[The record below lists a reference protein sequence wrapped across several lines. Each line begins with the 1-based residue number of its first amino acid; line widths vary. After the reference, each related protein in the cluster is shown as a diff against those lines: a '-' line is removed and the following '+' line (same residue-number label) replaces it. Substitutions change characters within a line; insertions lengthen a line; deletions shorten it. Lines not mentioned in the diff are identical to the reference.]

1 MARKPAGVVNFTTGP
16 VSSVRSS
23 IRRCWPLAAF
33 ATCVAWTGAS
43 AQVAPAAPRKVL
55 RYSMEV
61 AETGFDP
68 AQVPDAY
75 SREIIDNIIEPP
87 LRYDLLARPARL
99 RVATA
104 AALPEMSAD
113 FRELTLKIRP
123 GIFFADDPAFHGR
136 ARELTAL
143 DYAYTLKRHF
153 DPRLHSIAYADLR
166 GDDILGLQALRER
179 AQNRDMPFDYDAPVE
194 GLRMVDRYTLRIR
207 FGHPSPRFALKLAE
221 SVYAGA
227 IAREVAEMY
236 GDAIMEHPVG
246 TGAYRLVQWRRSSF
260 IALERNPRFRDE
272 FYDEQPASD
281 DPDAQAVATKLH
293 GRREPM
299 IDRVEVSI
307 IEEPQP
313 SWLAYVGGAF
323 DMTLVP
329 YEFAATAAP
338 GGTLAPNL
346 ARRGMQLHLVA
357 QPDVRYTYFN
367 MDDPVVGGY
376 SPERVALRR
385 AISLGYD
392 SAEEIRLLRKP
403 LAIPAQGLVAPLVAG
418 YDPAYRSS
426 MNAYDPVRARALLD
440 LYGYVDV
447 DGDGYRER
455 PNGGALV
462 LHMATQPDTS
472 ARQLNE
478 LWQKK
483 MDAIGIRIVFERRQW
498 PEQMKQ
504 ARAGRL
510 QMWTLGASSDEPD
523 PQDLLALA
531 YGPSK
536 GEGNWSRFD
545 LPEYNVA
552 FRRIHELPDGLERSA
567 AIAQAQKLLLAYMP
581 IKTHLH
587 RVRLVLSQPWLE
599 GYPANPFV
607 NGYWRFLDIDA
618 VRRPATQ

>member
-1 MARKPAGVVNFTTGP
+1 VP
-16 VSSVRSS
+16 SS
-23 IRRCWPLAAF
+23 IRRCRQLAAL
-33 ATCVAWTGAS
+33 AALAACMAAACAL
-43 AQVAPAAPRKVL
+43 AQSTAPQKVL

-68 AQVPDAY
+68 AQTSDAY

-123 GIFFADDPAFHGR
+123 GIFFADDPAFKGR
-136 ARELTAL
+136 ARELTAG
-143 DYAYTLKRHF
+143 DYAYALRRHF
-153 DPRLHSIAYADLR
+153 DPRLRSVAYADLR

-179 AQNRDMPFDYDAPVE
+179 AQSRDAAFDYDEPVE
-194 GLRMVDRYTLRIR
+194 GLQVVDRYTLSIR
-207 FGHPSPRFALKLAE
+207 FGHPSPRFPLKLAE
-221 SVYAGA
+221 SIYAGA

-246 TGAYRLVQWRRSSF
+246 TGPYRLVQWRRSSF

-272 FYDEQPASD
+272 FYDEQPAAG
-281 DPDAQAVATKLH
+281 DADGQAVAARLH

-323 DMTLVP
+323 DFTLVP
-329 YEFAATAAP
+329 YEFAPDAAP
-338 GGTLAPNL
+338 GGRLAPNL
-346 ARRGMQLHLVA
+346 ARRGMRLHLVA
-357 QPDVRYTYFN
+357 QPDVLYTYFN
-367 MDDPVVGGY
+367 MEDPVVGGY
-376 SPERVALRR
+376 TPERVALRR

-392 SAEEIRLLRKP
+392 NAEEIRLLRKP

-418 YDPAYRSS
+418 YDPARRSN
-426 MNAYDPVRARALLD
+426 MNDYDPLRARALLD
-440 LYGYVDV
+440 LFGYVDV

-455 PNGGALV
+455 PNGAPLV
-462 LHMATQPDTS
+462 LHMATQPDTM

-483 MDAIGIRIVFERRQW
+483 MAAIGIRVVFERRPW

-504 ARAGRL
+504 ARAGKL
-510 QMWTLGASSDEPD
+510 QMWTVGGSSDEPD
-523 PQDLLALA
+523 PEDLLALG

-545 LPEYNVA
+545 LPEYNAA
-552 FRRIHELPDGLERSA
+552 FRRIQQLPDGPERRA
-567 AIAQAQKLLLAYMP
+567 AIEEAQKLLLAWMP
-581 IKTHLH
+581 LKTHLH
-587 RVRLVLSQPWLE
+587 RVRLVLTQPWLE

-607 NGYWRFLDIDA
+607 NGYWRFLDIDTG
-618 VRRPATQ
+618 RRPATQ

>member
-1 MARKPAGVVNFTTGP
+1 MAAA
-16 VSSVRSS
+16 S
-23 IRRCWPLAAF
+23 AF
-33 ATCVAWTGAS
+33 AQAPVA
-43 AQVAPAAPRKVL
+43 QKVL
-55 RYSMEV
+55 RYSLEV

-68 AQVPDAY
+68 AQTSDAY

-87 LRYDLLARPARL
+87 LRYDLLARPAKLRL
-99 RVATA
+99 ATA
-104 AALPEMSAD
+104 AALPEMSPD
-113 FRELTLKIRP
+113 SRELTLKIRP

-136 ARELTAL
+136 ARELTAG
-143 DYAYTLKRHF
+143 DYAYSLKRHF
-153 DPRLHSIAYADLR
+153 DPRLHSVAYPDLLN
-166 GDDILGLQALRER
+166 DDILGLQALRER
-179 AQNRDMPFDYDAPVE
+179 AQSRDMPFDYDAPVE
-194 GLRMVDRYTLRIR
+194 GLRVVDRYTLRIR
-207 FGHPSPRFALKLAE
+207 FGHPSPRFPLKLAE
-221 SVYAGA
+221 SIYAGA
-227 IAREVAEMY
+227 IAREVAEAY

-246 TGAYRLVQWRRSSF
+246 TGPYRLVQWRRSSF

-272 FYDEQPASD
+272 FYDEQPAAGD
-281 DPDAQAVATKLH
+281 ADAQAVAARLH

-323 DMTLVP
+323 DFTRVP
-329 YEFAATAAP
+329 YEFAPDAAP
-338 GGTLAPNL
+338 GGRLAPNL
-346 ARRGMQLHLVA
+346 ARRGMRLHLVS
-357 QPDVRYTYFN
+357 QPDVIYTYFN

-376 SPERVALRR
+376 TPERVALRR
-385 AISLGYD
+385 AIALGYD
-392 SAEEIRLLRKP
+392 NAEEIRLLRKP

-418 YDPAYRSS
+418 YDPAYRSN
-426 MNAYDPVRARALLD
+426 MNDYDPLRARALLD

-472 ARQLNE
+472 SRQLNE

-483 MDAIGIRIVFERRQW
+483 MEAIGIRVVFERRPW

-504 ARAGRL
+504 ARAGKL
-510 QMWTLGASSDEPD
+510 QMWTVGGSSDEPD
-523 PQDLLALA
+523 PEDLLALA

-545 LPEYNVA
+545 LPEYNA
-552 FRRIHELPDGLERSA
+552 DFRRIQELPDGPERTA
-567 AIAQAQKLLLAYMP
+567 TIAQAQKLLLAYMP
-581 IKTHLH
+581 MKTHLH
-587 RVRLVLSQPWLE
+587 RVRLVLTQPWLE

-607 NGYWRFLDIDA
+607 SGYWRFLDIDA
-618 VRRPATQ
+618 GRRPAMQ

>member
-1 MARKPAGVVNFTTGP
+1 M
-16 VSSVRSS
+16 RSS
-23 IRRCWPLAAF
+23 FRRCWPLVVLAA
-33 ATCVAWTGAS
+33 CVAAAPVR
-43 AQVAPAAPRKVL
+43 AQVASTPPQKVL

-87 LRYDLLARPARL
+87 LRYDLLARPAKLRL
-99 RVATA
+99 ATA

-153 DPRLHSIAYADLR
+153 DPRLHSVAYADLR
-166 GDDILGLQALRER
+166 DDDILGLQALRER
-179 AQNRDMPFDYDAPVE
+179 AAGRDTPFDYDAPVE
-194 GLRMVDRYTLRIR
+194 GLRVVDRYTLRIR
-207 FGHPSPRFALKLAE
+207 FGHPSPRFPLKLAE

-236 GDAIMEHPVG
+236 GDSIMEHPVG
-246 TGAYRLVQWRRSSF
+246 TGPYRLAEWRRSSF

-272 FYDEQPASD
+272 FYDEQPAAD
-281 DPDAQAVATKLH
+281 DAEGQALAARLH

-299 IDRVEVSI
+299 IARVEVSI

-313 SWLAYVGGAF
+313 SWLAYLGGAF
-323 DMTLVP
+323 DLTLVP

-338 GGTLAPNL
+338 GGRLAPNL
-346 ARRGMQLHLVA
+346 ARRGMQLHLVP
-357 QPDVRYTYFN
+357 QPDVLYTYFN
-367 MDDPVVGGY
+367 MEDPVVGGY
-376 SPERVALRR
+376 TPERVALRR

-392 SAEEIRLLRKP
+392 NAEEIRLLRKP

-418 YDPAYRSS
+418 YDPAWRSS
-426 MNAYDPVRARALLD
+426 MNDYDPVRARALLD
-440 LYGYVDV
+440 LYGYVDI
-447 DGDGYRER
+447 DGDGYRET
-455 PNGGALV
+455 PGGGALV
-462 LHMATQPDTS
+462 LHMATQPDTA

-478 LWQKK
+478 LWRKK
-483 MDAIGIRIVFERRQW
+483 MAAIGIRIVFERRQW

-504 ARAGRL
+504 SRAGRL
-510 QMWTLGASSDEPD
+510 QMWTLGASSDAPD
-523 PQDLLALA
+523 PEDLLALA
-531 YGPSK
+531 YGPGK

-545 LPEYNVA
+545 LPEYNAA
-552 FRRIHELPDGLERSA
+552 FRKIHELPDGPERAA
-567 AIAQAQKLLLAYMP
+567 AILQAQKLLLAWMP
-581 IKTHLH
+581 MKTHLH

-607 NGYWRFLDIDA
+607 SGWWRFLDIDPA
-618 VRRPATQ
+618 RRVATP

>member
-1 MARKPAGVVNFTTGP
+1 MPP
-16 VSSVRSS
+16 VRSS
-23 IRRCWPLAAF
+23 IRRCRLGARAACIVAVAALATLDA
-33 ATCVAWTGAS
+33 VA
-43 AQVAPAAPRKVL
+43 QLPAAAPQKVL
-55 RYSMEV
+55 RYAMEV

-87 LRYDLLARPARL
+87 LRYDLLARPLKL

-136 ARELTAL
+136 ARELTAA
-143 DYAYTLKRHF
+143 DYAYTLRRHF
-153 DPRLHSIAYADLR
+153 DPRLHSVAYADLL

-179 AQNRDMPFDYDAPVE
+179 AESHDTPFDYDTPVE
-194 GLRMVDRYTLRIR
+194 GLRVIDRYTLRIR
-207 FGHPSPRFALKLAE
+207 FGHPSPRFPLKLAE

-246 TGAYRLVQWRRSSF
+246 TGPYRLVQWRRSSF

-272 FYDEQPASD
+272 FYDEQPADSD
-281 DPDAQAVATKLH
+281 ADGQATAALLH

-299 IDRVEVSI
+299 VDRVEVSI
-307 IEEPQP
+307 IEAPQP
-313 SWLAYVGGAF
+313 SWLAYLGGAF
-323 DMTLVP
+323 DMTRVP
-329 YEFAATAAP
+329 YEFAAGAAP
-338 GGTLAPNL
+338 GDRLAANL
-346 ARRGMQLHLVA
+346 ARRGMRLHRVA
-357 QPDVRYTYFN
+357 QPDVLYTYFN

-376 SPERVALRR
+376 TPERVALRR
-385 AISLGYD
+385 AIALGYD
-392 SAEEIRLLRKP
+392 NAEEIRLLRRP

-418 YDPAYRSS
+418 YDPAYRSG
-426 MNAYDPVRARALLD
+426 MGDYDPVRARALLD

-447 DGDGYRER
+447 NGDGYRER

-462 LHMATQPDTS
+462 LHMATQPDTT

-483 MDAIGIRIVFERRQW
+483 MDAIGIRIVFDLRQW

-523 PQDLLALA
+523 PEDLLGLA

-545 LPEYNVA
+545 LPEYNAA
-552 FRRIHELPDGLERSA
+552 FRRIHELPDGPERTS
-567 AIAQAQKLLLAYMP
+567 AIAGAQKLLLAYMP
-581 IKTHLH
+581 MKTHIH
-587 RVRLVLSQPWLE
+587 RVRLVLTQPWLE

-607 NGYWRFLDIDA
+607 SGYWRFLDIDA
-618 VRRPATQ
+618 ARRPATQ

>member
-1 MARKPAGVVNFTTGP
+1 
-16 VSSVRSS
+16 VRSS
-23 IRRCWPLAAF
+23 IRRCWPLAAL
-33 ATCVAWTGAS
+33 AGCAVAAS
-43 AQVAPAAPRKVL
+43 ALAQTLPAAPQKVL
-55 RYSMEV
+55 RYAMEV

-75 SREIIDNIIEPP
+75 SREIIDNIFEPP
-87 LRYDLLARPARL
+87 LRYDLLARPLKL

-123 GIFFADDPAFHGR
+123 GIFFADDPAFKGR
-136 ARELTAL
+136 ARELTAA

-153 DPRLHSIAYADLR
+153 DPALHSVAYADLL
-166 GDDILGLQALRER
+166 GDDIVGLQPLRER
-179 AQNRDMPFDYDAPVE
+179 ALARGAVFDYDAPVE
-194 GLRMVDRYTLRIR
+194 GLRVVDRYTLRIR
-207 FGHPSPRFALKLAE
+207 FGHPSPRFPLKLAE
-221 SVYAGA
+221 SLYTGA

-246 TGAYRLVQWRRSSF
+246 TGPYRLAQWRRSSF

-272 FYDEQPASD
+272 FYDEQPAAD
-281 DPDAQAVATKLH
+281 DAEGQAVAMRLH

-323 DMTLVP
+323 DLTRVP

-338 GGTLAPNL
+338 DGKLAPNL
-346 ARRGMQLHLVA
+346 ARRGMRLHQVV
-357 QPDVRYTYFN
+357 QPDVLYTYFN

-376 SPERVALRR
+376 APERVALRR
-385 AISLGYD
+385 AIALGYD
-392 SAEEIRLLRKP
+392 NAEEIRLLRKP

-418 YDPAYRSS
+418 YDPAWRSG
-426 MNAYDPVRARALLD
+426 MNDYDPVRARALLD
-440 LYGYVDV
+440 LYGYIDV
-447 DGDGYRER
+447 NGDGYRER
-455 PNGGALV
+455 PGGGALV
-462 LHMATQPDTS
+462 LHMATQPDTN
-472 ARQLNE
+472 ARQLNQ

-483 MDAIGIRIVFERRQW
+483 MQAIGIRIVFDRRQW

-504 ARAGRL
+504 ARAGKL
-510 QMWTLGASSDEPD
+510 QMWTVGASSDEPD
-523 PQDLLALA
+523 PEDLLAAA
-531 YGPSK
+531 YGPAK

-545 LPEYNVA
+545 LPEYNVD
-552 FRRIHELPDGLERSA
+552 FRRIRELPDGPDRSA
-567 AIAQAQKLLLAYMP
+567 AIANAQKLLLAWMP
-581 IKTHLH
+581 MKTHLH
-587 RVRLVLSQPWLE
+587 RVRLVLTQPWLE

-607 NGYWRFLDIDA
+607 SGWWRFLDIDA
-618 VRRPATQ
+618 SRRPAMP

>member
-1 MARKPAGVVNFTTGP
+1 MPFA
-16 VSSVRSS
+16 RSS
-23 IRRCWPLAAF
+23 IRRCSPWRARRACIGAMAVLA
-33 ATCVAWTGAS
+33 TGGVL
-43 AQVAPAAPRKVL
+43 AQIPAVAPWKVL
-55 RYSMEV
+55 RYSMEK

-87 LRYDLLARPARL
+87 LRYDLLARPLKLRL
-99 RVATA
+99 ATA
-104 AALPEMSAD
+104 QSLPEMAAD

-136 ARELTAL
+136 ARELTAA
-143 DYAYTLKRHF
+143 DYAYSLRRHF
-153 DPRLHSIAYADLR
+153 DPRLHSVAYADLL

-179 AQNRDMPFDYDAPVE
+179 AQNRAMPFDYDSPVE
-194 GLRMVDRYTLRIR
+194 GLRVVDRYTLRIR
-207 FGHPSPRFALKLAE
+207 FGHPSPRFPLKLAE
-221 SVYAGA
+221 SIYAGA

-246 TGAYRLVQWRRSSF
+246 TGPYRLVQWRRASF

-272 FYDEQPASD
+272 FYDEQPAAD
-281 DPDAQAVATKLH
+281 DIEGRATAQRLH

-329 YEFAATAAP
+329 YEFAVVAAP
-338 GGTLAPNL
+338 GGHLAANL
-346 ARRGMQLHLVA
+346 ARRGMHLHLVS
-357 QPDVRYTYFN
+357 QPDVLYTYFN

-376 SPERVALRR
+376 TPERVALRR
-385 AISLGYD
+385 AIALGYD
-392 SAEEIRLLRKP
+392 NAEEIRLLRKP
-403 LAIPAQGLVAPLVAG
+403 LAIPAQGFVAPLVSG
-418 YDPAYRSS
+418 YDPAYRSN
-426 MNAYDPVRARALLD
+426 MNDYDPVRARALLD
-440 LYGYVDV
+440 MYGYVDV
-447 DGDGYRER
+447 NGDGYRER

-462 LHMATQPDTS
+462 LHMATQPDTT

-483 MDAIGIRIVFERRQW
+483 MDAIGIRIVFERKQW

-504 ARAGRL
+504 SRAGKL

-523 PQDLLALA
+523 PEDLLALG

-545 LPEYNVA
+545 LPDFNA
-552 FRRIHELPDGLERSA
+552 DFRRIHELPDGAERA
-567 AIAQAQKLLLAYMP
+567 MAVAQAQKLLLAYMP
-581 IKTHLH
+581 MKTHVH
-587 RVRLVLSQPWLE
+587 RVRLVLAQPWLE

-618 VRRPATQ
+618 ARRPSKQ

>member
-1 MARKPAGVVNFTTGP
+1 M
-16 VSSVRSS
+16 RSS
-23 IRRCWPLAAF
+23 IRRCWPLVAF
-33 ATCVAWTGAS
+33 AACVAAPLAR
-43 AQVAPAAPRKVL
+43 AQETPGPPQKVL

-99 RVATA
+99 RAATA

-136 ARELTAL
+136 ARELTAE
-143 DYAYTLKRHF
+143 DYAYTLRRHF
-153 DPRLHSIAYADLR
+153 DPRLHSVAYADLR
-166 GDDILGLQALRER
+166 DDDILGLQALRDR
-179 AQNRDMPFDYDAPVE
+179 AASRDAPFDYDAPVE
-194 GLRMVDRYTLRIR
+194 GLRVVDRYTLRIR
-207 FGHPSPRFALKLAE
+207 FGHPSPRFPLRLAE

-236 GDAIMEHPVG
+236 GDAISEHPVG
-246 TGAYRLVQWRRSSF
+246 TGPYRLAQWRRSSF

-272 FYDEQPASD
+272 FYDEQPAAD
-281 DPDAQAVATKLH
+281 DAEGQALAARLH

-313 SWLAYVGGAF
+313 SWLAYLGGAF
-323 DMTLVP
+323 DLTLVP

-338 GGTLAPNL
+338 GGRLAPNL
-346 ARRGMQLHLVA
+346 ARRGMQLHLVP
-357 QPDVRYTYFN
+357 QPDVIYTYFN
-367 MDDPVVGGY
+367 MEDPMVGGY
-376 SPERVALRR
+376 TPERVALRR

-392 SAEEIRLLRKP
+392 NAEEIRLLRKP

-418 YDPAYRSS
+418 YDPAWRSS
-426 MNAYDPVRARALLD
+426 MNDYDPVRARALLD
-440 LYGYVDV
+440 LYGYVDI
-447 DGDGYRER
+447 DGDGYRET
-455 PNGGALV
+455 PGGAALV
-462 LHMATQPDTS
+462 LHMATQPDTA

-478 LWQKK
+478 LWRKK
-483 MDAIGIRIVFERRQW
+483 MAAIGLRIVFERRQW

-504 ARAGRL
+504 SRAGRL
-510 QMWTLGASSDEPD
+510 QMWTLGASSDAPD
-523 PQDLLALA
+523 PEDLLALA

-545 LPEYNVA
+545 LPEYNAA
-552 FRRIHELPDGLERSA
+552 FRQIHELPDGPGRAA
-567 AIAQAQKLLLAYMP
+567 AILQAQKLLLAWMP
-581 IKTHLH
+581 MKTHLH
-587 RVRLVLSQPWLE
+587 RVRLMLSQPWLE
-599 GYPANPFV
+599 GWPANPFV
-607 NGYWRFLDIDA
+607 SGWWRFLDIDGT
-618 VRRPATQ
+618 RRPAAR

>member
-1 MARKPAGVVNFTTGP
+1 M
-16 VSSVRSS
+16 SSVRSS

-33 ATCVAWTGAS
+33 AAGLA
-43 AQVAPAAPRKVL
+43 AAPGAAQTLAGAPQKVL
-55 RYSMEV
+55 RYAMEV

-87 LRYDLLARPARL
+87 LRYDLLARPLRL

-123 GIFFADDPAFHGR
+123 GIFFADDPAFQGR
-136 ARELTAL
+136 ARELTAG
-143 DYAYTLKRHF
+143 DYAYALKRHF
-153 DPRLHSIAYADLR
+153 DPRLHSVAYADLL

-179 AQNRDMPFDYDAPVE
+179 AQNRGQPFDYDAPVE
-194 GLRMVDRYTLRIR
+194 GLRVIDRYTLRIR
-207 FGHPSPRFALKLAE
+207 FGHPSPRFPLKLAE
-221 SVYAGA
+221 TIYAGA
-227 IAREVAEMY
+227 IAREVADLY

-246 TGAYRLVQWRRSSF
+246 TGPYRLVQWRRSSF

-272 FYDEQPASD
+272 FYDERPAGD
-281 DPDAQAVATKLH
+281 DADAQATATLLH

-313 SWLAYVGGAF
+313 SWLAFVGGAF

-338 GGTLAPNL
+338 GGRLAANL
-346 ARRGMQLHLVA
+346 ARRGMQLHRVS
-357 QPDVRYTYFN
+357 QPDVLYTYFN

-376 SPERVALRR
+376 APERVALRR
-385 AISLGYD
+385 AIALGYD
-392 SAEEIRLLRKP
+392 NAEEIRLLRKP

-426 MNAYDPVRARALLD
+426 MNDYDPVRARALLD
-440 LYGYVDV
+440 LYGYVDAN
-447 DGDGYRER
+447 GDGYRER

-472 ARQLNE
+472 TRQLNE

-504 ARAGRL
+504 SRAGKL

-523 PQDLLALA
+523 PEDLLALA

-545 LPEYNVA
+545 LPEYNVD
-552 FRRIHELPDGLERSA
+552 FRRIHELPDGPERSA
-567 AIAQAQKLLLAYMP
+567 AIARAQKLLLAYMP
-581 IKTHLH
+581 MKTHLH
-587 RVRLVLSQPWLE
+587 RVRLVLSQPWLQ

-607 NGYWRFLDIDA
+607 SGYWRFLDIDA
-618 VRRPATQ
+618 ARRPATP

>member
-1 MARKPAGVVNFTTGP
+1 MAAA
-16 VSSVRSS
+16 
-23 IRRCWPLAAF
+23 CAF
-33 ATCVAWTGAS
+33 A
-43 AQVAPAAPRKVL
+43 QAPASLKVL

-68 AQVPDAY
+68 AQTSDAY

-87 LRYDLLARPARL
+87 LRYDLLARPAKL

-123 GIFFADDPAFHGR
+123 GIFFADDPAFHGH
-136 ARELTAL
+136 ARELTAG
-143 DYAYTLKRHF
+143 DYAYTLRRHF
-153 DPRLHSIAYADLR
+153 DPRLHSTAYADLLA
-166 GDDILGLQALRER
+166 DDILGLQALRER
-179 AQNRDMPFDYDAPVE
+179 AQARDAAFDYDAPVE
-194 GLRMVDRYTLRIR
+194 GLQVVDRYTLRIR
-207 FGHPSPRFALKLAE
+207 FGHPSPRFPLKLAE
-221 SVYAGA
+221 SIYAGA
-227 IAREVAEMY
+227 IAREVAETY

-246 TGAYRLVQWRRSSF
+246 TGPYRLVQWRRSSF
-260 IALERNPRFRDE
+260 IALERNPRFRAE
-272 FYDEQPASD
+272 FYDEQPAAD
-281 DPDAQAVATKLH
+281 DADGQAVAARLH

-323 DMTLVP
+323 DFTLVP
-329 YEFAATAAP
+329 YEFAPDAAP
-338 GGTLAPNL
+338 GGRLAPNL
-346 ARRGMQLHLVA
+346 AKRGMRLHLVA
-357 QPDVRYTYFN
+357 QPDVLYTYFN

-376 SPERVALRR
+376 TPERVALRR

-392 SAEEIRLLRKP
+392 NAEEIRLLRKP

-418 YDPAYRSS
+418 YDPARRSN
-426 MNAYDPVRARALLD
+426 MNDYDPLRARALLD

-447 DGDGYRER
+447 NGDGYRER

-462 LHMATQPDTS
+462 LHMATQPDTM

-483 MDAIGIRIVFERRQW
+483 MQAIGIRVVFERRPW

-504 ARAGRL
+504 ARAGKL
-510 QMWTLGASSDEPD
+510 QMWTVGGSSDEPD
-523 PQDLLALA
+523 PEDLLALG

-545 LPEYNVA
+545 LPEYNAA
-552 FRRIHELPDGLERSA
+552 FRRIQQLPDGPERRA
-567 AIAQAQKLLLAYMP
+567 AIDEAQKLLLAWMP
-581 IKTHLH
+581 LKTHLH
-587 RVRLVLSQPWLE
+587 RVRLVLTQPWLE

-607 NGYWRFLDIDA
+607 NGYWRFLDIDTA
-618 VRRPATQ
+618 RRPAP

>member
-1 MARKPAGVVNFTTGP
+1 MPFARSP
-16 VSSVRSS
+16 
-23 IRRCWPLAAF
+23 IRRCRPGGARLACIGALATMGAF
-33 ATCVAWTGAS
+33 AQIPA
-43 AQVAPAAPRKVL
+43 VAPQKVL

-75 SREIIDNIIEPP
+75 SREIIDNVIEPP
-87 LRYDLLARPARL
+87 LRYDLLARPLKL

-104 AALPEMSAD
+104 QALPEMSAD

-123 GIFFADDPAFHGR
+123 GIFFADDPAFRGR
-136 ARELTAL
+136 ARELTAA
-143 DYAYTLKRHF
+143 DYAYSLRRHF
-153 DPRLHSIAYADLR
+153 DPHLHSVAYADLL

-179 AQNRDMPFDYDAPVE
+179 AESRDMPFDYDSPVE
-194 GLRMVDRYTLRIR
+194 GLRVIDRYTLRIR
-207 FGHPSPRFALKLAE
+207 FGHPSPRFPLKLAE

-246 TGAYRLVQWRRSSF
+246 TGPYRLVQWRRSSF

-272 FYDEQPASD
+272 FYDEQPAAD
-281 DPDAQAVATKLH
+281 DADGQATALRLH

-323 DMTLVP
+323 DMTMVP
-329 YEFAATAAP
+329 YEFAAVAAP
-338 GGTLAPNL
+338 GGRLAANL
-346 ARRGMQLHLVA
+346 ARRGMRLHLVP
-357 QPDVRYTYFN
+357 QPDVLYTYFN

-376 SPERVALRR
+376 APERVALRR
-385 AISLGYD
+385 AIALGYD
-392 SAEEIRLLRKP
+392 NAEEIRLLRKP

-426 MNAYDPVRARALLD
+426 MGDYDPVRARALLD

-447 DGDGYRER
+447 NGDGYRER
-455 PNGGALV
+455 PDGGALV
-462 LHMATQPDTS
+462 LHMATQPDTT

-483 MDAIGIRIVFERRQW
+483 MDAIGIRIVFDRRQW
-498 PEQMKQ
+498 PEQMKRS
-504 ARAGRL
+504 RAGKL

-523 PQDLLALA
+523 PEDLLALA

-545 LPEYNVA
+545 LPDYNA
-552 FRRIHELPDGLERSA
+552 DFRRIHELPDGPERAS

-581 IKTHLH
+581 MKTHIH
-587 RVRLVLSQPWLE
+587 RVRLVLTQPWLE

-607 NGYWRFLDIDA
+607 SGYWRFLDIDA
-618 VRRPATQ
+618 ARRPATP

>member
-1 MARKPAGVVNFTTGP
+1 VT
-16 VSSVRSS
+16 SVRSS
-23 IRRCWPLAAF
+23 IRRCWPLAAL
-33 ATCVAWTGAS
+33 AGCAVAAS
-43 AQVAPAAPRKVL
+43 ALAQTLPAAPQKVL
-55 RYSMEV
+55 RYAMEV

-75 SREIIDNIIEPP
+75 SREIIDNIFEPP
-87 LRYDLLARPARL
+87 LRYDLLARPLKL

-123 GIFFADDPAFHGR
+123 GIFFADDPAFKGR
-136 ARELTAL
+136 ARELTAA

-153 DPRLHSIAYADLR
+153 DPALHSVAYADLL
-166 GDDILGLQALRER
+166 GDDIVGLQSLRER
-179 AQNRDMPFDYDAPVE
+179 ALARGATFDYDAPVD
-194 GLRMVDRYTLRIR
+194 GLRVVDRYTLRIR
-207 FGHPSPRFALKLAE
+207 FGHPSPRFPLKLAE
-221 SVYAGA
+221 SLYTGA

-246 TGAYRLVQWRRSSF
+246 TGPYRLAQWRRSSF

-272 FYDEQPASD
+272 FYDEQPAAD
-281 DPDAQAVATKLH
+281 DAEGQAVAMRLH

-299 IDRVEVSI
+299 VDRVEVSI

-323 DMTLVP
+323 DLTRVP

-338 GGTLAPNL
+338 DGKLAPNL
-346 ARRGMQLHLVA
+346 ARRGMQLHQVV
-357 QPDVRYTYFN
+357 QPDVLYTYFN

-376 SPERVALRR
+376 APERVALRR
-385 AISLGYD
+385 AIALGYD
-392 SAEEIRLLRKP
+392 NAEEIRLLRKP

-418 YDPAYRSS
+418 YDPAWRSG
-426 MNAYDPVRARALLD
+426 MNDYDPVRARALLD
-440 LYGYVDV
+440 LYGYNDV
-447 DGDGYRER
+447 NGDGYRER
-455 PNGGALV
+455 PGGGALV
-462 LHMATQPDTS
+462 LHMATQPDTN
-472 ARQLNE
+472 ARQLNQ

-483 MDAIGIRIVFERRQW
+483 MQAIGIRIVFDRRQW

-504 ARAGRL
+504 ARAGKL
-510 QMWTLGASSDEPD
+510 QMWTVGASSDEPD
-523 PQDLLALA
+523 PEDLLAAA
-531 YGPSK
+531 YGPAK

-545 LPEYNVA
+545 LPEYNA
-552 FRRIHELPDGLERSA
+552 DFRRIKQLPDGPDRSA
-567 AIAQAQKLLLAYMP
+567 AIANAQKLLLAWMP

-587 RVRLVLSQPWLE
+587 RVRLVLTQPWLE

-607 NGYWRFLDIDA
+607 SGWWRFLDIDA
-618 VRRPATQ
+618 SRRPATP

>member
-1 MARKPAGVVNFTTGP
+1 VP
-16 VSSVRSS
+16 SS
-23 IRRCWPLAAF
+23 IRRCRQLAAL
-33 ATCVAWTGAS
+33 AALAACMAAACAL
-43 AQVAPAAPRKVL
+43 AQSTAPQKVL

-68 AQVPDAY
+68 AQTSDAY

-136 ARELTAL
+136 ARELTAE

-153 DPRLHSIAYADLR
+153 DPRLHSTAYAGLLA
-166 GDDILGLQALRER
+166 DDILGLQALRER
-179 AQNRDMPFDYDAPVE
+179 AQSRDAAFDYDEPVE
-194 GLRMVDRYTLRIR
+194 GLQVVDRYTLSIR
-207 FGHPSPRFALKLAE
+207 FGHPSPRFPLKLAE
-221 SVYAGA
+221 SIYAGA

-246 TGAYRLVQWRRSSF
+246 TGPYRLVQWRRSSF

-272 FYDEQPASD
+272 FYDEQPAAG
-281 DPDAQAVATKLH
+281 DADGQAVAARLH

-323 DMTLVP
+323 DFTLVP
-329 YEFAATAAP
+329 YEFAPDAAP
-338 GGTLAPNL
+338 GGRLAPNL
-346 ARRGMQLHLVA
+346 ARRGMRLHLVA
-357 QPDVRYTYFN
+357 QPDVLYTYFN
-367 MDDPVVGGY
+367 MEDPVVGGY
-376 SPERVALRR
+376 TPERVALRR

-392 SAEEIRLLRKP
+392 NAEEIRLLRKP

-418 YDPAYRSS
+418 YDPARRSN
-426 MNAYDPVRARALLD
+426 MNDYDPLRARALLD
-440 LYGYVDV
+440 LFGYVDV

-455 PNGGALV
+455 PNGAPLV
-462 LHMATQPDTS
+462 LHMATQPDTM

-483 MDAIGIRIVFERRQW
+483 MAAIGIRVVFERRPW

-504 ARAGRL
+504 ARAGKL
-510 QMWTLGASSDEPD
+510 QMWTVGGSSDEPD
-523 PQDLLALA
+523 PEDLLALG

-545 LPEYNVA
+545 LPEYNAA
-552 FRRIHELPDGLERSA
+552 FRRIQQLPDGPERRA
-567 AIAQAQKLLLAYMP
+567 AIEEAQKLLLAWMP
-581 IKTHLH
+581 LKTHLH
-587 RVRLVLSQPWLE
+587 RVRLVLTQPWLE

-607 NGYWRFLDIDA
+607 NGYWRFLDIDTG
-618 VRRPATQ
+618 RRPATQ

>member
-1 MARKPAGVVNFTTGP
+1 VFAAGLAAAPGFAQTPAG
-16 VSSVRSS
+16 
-23 IRRCWPLAAF
+23 
-33 ATCVAWTGAS
+33 
-43 AQVAPAAPRKVL
+43 APQKVL
-55 RYSMEV
+55 RYAMEK

-87 LRYDLLARPARL
+87 LRYDLLARPLKL

-104 AALPEMSAD
+104 SALPEMSAD

-123 GIFFADDPAFHGR
+123 GIFFADDPAFKGR
-136 ARELTAL
+136 ARELTAA
-143 DYAYTLKRHF
+143 DYAYTLERHF
-153 DPRLHSIAYADLR
+153 DPRLHSVAYADLL

-179 AQNRDMPFDYDAPVE
+179 AQNRDLPFDYDAPVE
-194 GLRMVDRYTLRIR
+194 GLHVVDRYTLRIR
-207 FGHPSPRFALKLAE
+207 FGHPSPRFPLKLAE
-221 SVYAGA
+221 TIYAGA
-227 IAREVAEMY
+227 IAREVADLY

-246 TGAYRLVQWRRSSF
+246 TGPYRLAQWRRSSF

-272 FYDEQPASD
+272 FYDEQPAGD
-281 DPDAQAVATKLH
+281 DADAQATATRLH

-313 SWLAYVGGAF
+313 SWLAFMGGAF

-329 YEFAATAAP
+329 YEFADTAAP
-338 GGTLAPNL
+338 GGRLAANL
-346 ARRGMQLHLVA
+346 ARRGMQVHLVA
-357 QPDVRYTYFN
+357 QPDVTYTYFN

-376 SPERVALRR
+376 APERVALRR
-385 AISLGYD
+385 AIALGYD
-392 SAEEIRLLRKP
+392 NAEEIRLLRKP

-418 YDPAYRSS
+418 YDPAYRSG
-426 MNAYDPVRARALLD
+426 MNDYDPVCARALLD

-447 DGDGYRER
+447 NGDGYRER
-455 PNGGALV
+455 PGGGALV
-462 LHMATQPDTS
+462 LHMATQPDTN

-504 ARAGRL
+504 SRAGKL
-510 QMWTLGASSDEPD
+510 QMWTVGASSDEPD
-523 PQDLLALA
+523 PQDLLGLA

-545 LPEYNVA
+545 LPDYNAA
-552 FRRIHELPDGLERSA
+552 FRRIHELPDGPERSA
-567 AIAQAQKLLLAYMP
+567 AIVQAQRLLLAWMP
-581 IKTHLH
+581 MKAHFH
-587 RVRLVLSQPWLE
+587 RVRLVLAQPWLQ

-607 NGYWRFLDIDA
+607 SGYWRFLDIDA
-618 VRRPATQ
+618 ARRPATQ

>member
-1 MARKPAGVVNFTTGP
+1 MP
-16 VSSVRSS
+16 SVRSS
-23 IRRCWPLAAF
+23 IRRCWPLALLAAGVATASAF
-33 ATCVAWTGAS
+33 A
-43 AQVAPAAPRKVL
+43 QIPAAAPLKVL
-55 RYSMEV
+55 RYSMER

-75 SREIIDNIIEPP
+75 SREIIDNIIEAP
-87 LRYDLLARPARL
+87 LRYDLLARPAKL

-104 AALPEMSAD
+104 AALPEMSPD

-136 ARELTAL
+136 ARELTAA

-153 DPRLHSIAYADLR
+153 DPHLHSVAYADLLD
-166 GDDILGLQALRER
+166 DDILGLQALRER
-179 AQNRDMPFDYDAPVE
+179 AQARGQPFDYDAPVE
-194 GLRMVDRYTLRIR
+194 GLRVADRYTLRIR

-221 SVYAGA
+221 TIYAGA
-227 IAREVAEMY
+227 IAREVADLY

-246 TGAYRLVQWRRSSF
+246 TGPYRLVQWRRSSF

-272 FYDEQPASD
+272 FYDEQPAGD
-281 DPDAQAVATKLH
+281 DADAQATATLLH

-313 SWLAYVGGAF
+313 SWLAFVGGAF

-338 GGTLAPNL
+338 GGRLAANL
-346 ARRGMQLHLVA
+346 ARRGMQLHRVS
-357 QPDVRYTYFN
+357 QPDVLYTYFN

-376 SPERVALRR
+376 APERVALRR
-385 AISLGYD
+385 AIALGYD
-392 SAEEIRLLRKP
+392 NAEEIRLLRKP

-426 MNAYDPVRARALLD
+426 MNDYDPVRARALLD
-440 LYGYVDV
+440 LYGYIDAN
-447 DGDGYRER
+447 GDGYRER

-472 ARQLNE
+472 TRQLNE

-504 ARAGRL
+504 SRAGKL

-523 PQDLLALA
+523 PEDLLALA

-545 LPEYNVA
+545 LPDYNA
-552 FRRIHELPDGLERSA
+552 DFRRIHELPDGPERRA

-581 IKTHLH
+581 MKTHLH
-587 RVRLVLSQPWLE
+587 RVRLVLSQPWLQ

-607 NGYWRFLDIDA
+607 SGYWRFLDIDA
-618 VRRPATQ
+618 ARRHATP

>member
-1 MARKPAGVVNFTTGP
+1 MPFARSP
-16 VSSVRSS
+16 
-23 IRRCWPLAAF
+23 IRRCRPGGARLACIGALATMGAF
-33 ATCVAWTGAS
+33 AQIPA
-43 AQVAPAAPRKVL
+43 VAPQKVL

-75 SREIIDNIIEPP
+75 SREIIDNVIEPP
-87 LRYDLLARPARL
+87 LRYDLLARPLKL

-104 AALPEMSAD
+104 QALPEMSAD

-123 GIFFADDPAFHGR
+123 GIFFADDPAFRGR
-136 ARELTAL
+136 ARELTAA
-143 DYAYTLKRHF
+143 DYAYSLRRHF
-153 DPRLHSIAYADLR
+153 DPHLHSVAYADLL

-179 AQNRDMPFDYDAPVE
+179 AESRDMPFDYDSPVE
-194 GLRMVDRYTLRIR
+194 GLRVIDRYTLRIR
-207 FGHPSPRFALKLAE
+207 FGHPSPRFPLKLAE

-246 TGAYRLVQWRRSSF
+246 TGPYRLVQWRRSSF

-272 FYDEQPASD
+272 FYDEQPAAD
-281 DPDAQAVATKLH
+281 DADGQATALRLH

-299 IDRVEVSI
+299 IARVEVSI

-323 DMTLVP
+323 DMTMVP
-329 YEFAATAAP
+329 YEFAAVAAP
-338 GGTLAPNL
+338 GGRLAANL
-346 ARRGMQLHLVA
+346 ARRGMRLHLVP
-357 QPDVRYTYFN
+357 QPDVLYTYFN

-376 SPERVALRR
+376 TPERVALRR
-385 AISLGYD
+385 AIALGYD
-392 SAEEIRLLRKP
+392 NAEEIRLLRKP

-426 MNAYDPVRARALLD
+426 MGDYDPVRARALLD

-447 DGDGYRER
+447 NGDGYRER
-455 PNGGALV
+455 PDGGALV
-462 LHMATQPDTS
+462 LHMATQPDTT

-483 MDAIGIRIVFERRQW
+483 MDAIGIRIVFDRRQW
-498 PEQMKQ
+498 PEQMKRS
-504 ARAGRL
+504 RAGKL

-523 PQDLLALA
+523 PEDLLALA

-545 LPEYNVA
+545 LPDYNA
-552 FRRIHELPDGLERSA
+552 DFRRIHELPDGPERAS

-581 IKTHLH
+581 MKTHIH
-587 RVRLVLSQPWLE
+587 RVRLVLTQPWLE

-607 NGYWRFLDIDA
+607 SGYWRFLDIDA
-618 VRRPATQ
+618 ARRPATP

>member
-1 MARKPAGVVNFTTGP
+1 MT
-16 VSSVRSS
+16 SVRSS
-23 IRRCWPLAAF
+23 IRRCWPLAAL
-33 ATCVAWTGAS
+33 AGCAVAAS
-43 AQVAPAAPRKVL
+43 ALAQTLPAAPQKVL
-55 RYSMEV
+55 RYAMEV

-75 SREIIDNIIEPP
+75 SREIIDNIFEPP
-87 LRYDLLARPARL
+87 LRYDLLARPLKL

-123 GIFFADDPAFHGR
+123 GIFFADDPAFKGR
-136 ARELTAL
+136 ARELTAA

-153 DPRLHSIAYADLR
+153 DPALHSVAYADLM
-166 GDDILGLQALRER
+166 GDDIVGLQSLRER
-179 AQNRDMPFDYDAPVE
+179 ALARGAAFDYDAPVD
-194 GLRMVDRYTLRIR
+194 GLRVVDRYTLRIR
-207 FGHPSPRFALKLAE
+207 FGHPSPRFPLKLAE
-221 SVYAGA
+221 SLYTGA

-246 TGAYRLVQWRRSSF
+246 TGPYRLAQWRRSSF

-272 FYDEQPASD
+272 FYDEQPAAD
-281 DPDAQAVATKLH
+281 DAEGQAVAMRLH

-299 IDRVEVSI
+299 VDRVEVSI

-323 DMTLVP
+323 DLTRVP

-338 GGTLAPNL
+338 DGKLAPNL
-346 ARRGMQLHLVA
+346 ARRGMQLHQVV
-357 QPDVRYTYFN
+357 QPDVLYTYFN

-376 SPERVALRR
+376 APERVALRR
-385 AISLGYD
+385 AIALGYD
-392 SAEEIRLLRKP
+392 NAEEIRLLRKP

-418 YDPAYRSS
+418 YDPAWRSG
-426 MNAYDPVRARALLD
+426 MNDYDPVRARALLD
-440 LYGYVDV
+440 LYGYNDV
-447 DGDGYRER
+447 NGDGYRER
-455 PNGGALV
+455 PGGGALV
-462 LHMATQPDTS
+462 LHMATQPDTN
-472 ARQLNE
+472 ARQLNQ

-483 MDAIGIRIVFERRQW
+483 MQAIGIRIVFDRRQW

-504 ARAGRL
+504 ARAGKL
-510 QMWTLGASSDEPD
+510 QMWTVGASSDEPD
-523 PQDLLALA
+523 PEDLLAAA
-531 YGPSK
+531 YGPAK

-545 LPEYNVA
+545 LPEYNA
-552 FRRIHELPDGLERSA
+552 DFRRIKQLPDGPDRSA
-567 AIAQAQKLLLAYMP
+567 AIANAQKLLLAWMP

-587 RVRLVLSQPWLE
+587 RVRLVLTQPWLE

-607 NGYWRFLDIDA
+607 SGWWRFLDIDA
-618 VRRPATQ
+618 SRRPVTP

>member
-1 MARKPAGVVNFTTGP
+1 M
-16 VSSVRSS
+16 SSVHPP
-23 IRRCWPLAAF
+23 IRRRWPLAVLGA
-33 ATCVAWTGAS
+33 CVAAAS
-43 AQVAPAAPRKVL
+43 VDAQTLAPAPQKVL

-87 LRYDLLARPARL
+87 LRYDLLARPLKL

-123 GIFFADDPAFHGR
+123 GIFFADDPAFKGR
-136 ARELTAL
+136 ARELTAG

-153 DPRLHSIAYADLR
+153 DPRLHSVAYADLL

-179 AQNRDMPFDYDAPVE
+179 AQNLDRPFDYDTPVE
-194 GLRMVDRYTLRIR
+194 GLRVVDRYTLRIR
-207 FGHPSPRFALKLAE
+207 FGHPSPRFPLKLAE
-221 SVYAGA
+221 SIYAGA
-227 IAREVAEMY
+227 IAREVAELY

-246 TGAYRLVQWRRSSF
+246 TGPYRLVQWRRSSF

-281 DPDAQAVATKLH
+281 DADGQALATQLH

-313 SWLAYVGGAF
+313 SWLAFVGGDF

-329 YEFAATAAP
+329 YEFAGTAAP
-338 GGTLAPNL
+338 GGKLAPNL
-346 ARRGMQLHLVA
+346 ARRGMHLHMVP

-376 SPERVALRR
+376 TPERVALRR
-385 AISLGYD
+385 AIALGYD
-392 SAEEIRLLRKP
+392 NAEEIRLLRKP

-426 MNAYDPVRARALLD
+426 MSDYDPVRARALLD
-440 LYGYVDV
+440 LYGYVDI

-472 ARQLNE
+472 TRQLAE

-504 ARAGRL
+504 SRAGKL

-523 PQDLLALA
+523 PEDLLALA

-545 LPEYNVA
+545 LPEYNA
-552 FRRIHELPDGLERSA
+552 DFRRIHELPDGPERSA

-581 IKTHLH
+581 MKTHLH
-587 RVRLVLSQPWLE
+587 RVRLVLTQPWLQ

-607 NGYWRFLDIDA
+607 SGYWRFLDIDA
-618 VRRPATQ
+618 ARRPATQ

>member
-1 MARKPAGVVNFTTGP
+1 VP
-16 VSSVRSS
+16 SS
-23 IRRCWPLAAF
+23 IRRCRQLAAL
-33 ATCVAWTGAS
+33 AALAACMAAACAL
-43 AQVAPAAPRKVL
+43 AQSPAPQKVL

-68 AQVPDAY
+68 AQTSDAY

-136 ARELTAL
+136 ARELTAE

-153 DPRLHSIAYADLR
+153 DPRLHSTAYAGLLA
-166 GDDILGLQALRER
+166 DDILGLQALRER
-179 AQNRDMPFDYDAPVE
+179 AQSRDAAFDYDEPVE
-194 GLRMVDRYTLRIR
+194 GLQVVDRYTLSIR
-207 FGHPSPRFALKLAE
+207 FGHPSPRFPLKLAE
-221 SVYAGA
+221 SIYAGA

-246 TGAYRLVQWRRSSF
+246 TGPYRLVQWRRSSF

-272 FYDEQPASD
+272 FYDEQPAAG
-281 DPDAQAVATKLH
+281 DADGQAVAARLH

-323 DMTLVP
+323 DFTLVP
-329 YEFAATAAP
+329 YEFAPDAAP
-338 GGTLAPNL
+338 GGRLAPNL
-346 ARRGMQLHLVA
+346 ARRGMRLHLVA
-357 QPDVRYTYFN
+357 QPDVLYTYFN
-367 MDDPVVGGY
+367 MEDPVVGGY
-376 SPERVALRR
+376 TPERVALRR

-392 SAEEIRLLRKP
+392 NAEEIRLLRKP

-418 YDPAYRSS
+418 YDPARRSN
-426 MNAYDPVRARALLD
+426 MNDYDPLRARALLD
-440 LYGYVDV
+440 LFGYVDV

-455 PNGGALV
+455 PNGAPLV
-462 LHMATQPDTS
+462 LHMATQPDTM

-483 MDAIGIRIVFERRQW
+483 MAAIGIRVVFERRPW

-504 ARAGRL
+504 ARAGKL
-510 QMWTLGASSDEPD
+510 QMWTVGGSSDEPD
-523 PQDLLALA
+523 PEDLLALG

-545 LPEYNVA
+545 LPEYNAA
-552 FRRIHELPDGLERSA
+552 FRRIQQLPDGPERRA
-567 AIAQAQKLLLAYMP
+567 AIEEAQKLLLAWMP
-581 IKTHLH
+581 LKTHLH
-587 RVRLVLSQPWLE
+587 RVRLVLTQPWLE

-607 NGYWRFLDIDA
+607 NGYWRFLDIDTG
-618 VRRPATQ
+618 RRPATQ

>member
-1 MARKPAGVVNFTTGP
+1 M
-16 VSSVRSS
+16 RSS
-23 IRRCWPLAAF
+23 FRRCWPLVVLAA
-33 ATCVAWTGAS
+33 CVAAAPVR
-43 AQVAPAAPRKVL
+43 AQVASTPPQKVL

-87 LRYDLLARPARL
+87 LRYDLLARPAKLRL
-99 RVATA
+99 ATA

-153 DPRLHSIAYADLR
+153 DPRLHSVAYADLR
-166 GDDILGLQALRER
+166 DDDILGLQALRER
-179 AQNRDMPFDYDAPVE
+179 AAGRDTPFDYDAPVE
-194 GLRMVDRYTLRIR
+194 GLRVVDRYTLRIR
-207 FGHPSPRFALKLAE
+207 FGHPSPRFPLKLAE
-221 SVYAGA
+221 SIYAGA
-227 IAREVAEMY
+227 IAREVAETY

-246 TGAYRLVQWRRSSF
+246 TGPYRLAEWRRSSF

-272 FYDEQPASD
+272 FYDEQPAAD
-281 DPDAQAVATKLH
+281 DAEGQALAARLH

-299 IDRVEVSI
+299 IARVEVSI

-313 SWLAYVGGAF
+313 SWLAYLGGAF
-323 DMTLVP
+323 DLTLVP
-329 YEFAATAAP
+329 YEFATTAAP
-338 GGTLAPNL
+338 GGRLAPNL
-346 ARRGMQLHLVA
+346 ARRGMQLHLVP
-357 QPDVRYTYFN
+357 QPDVLYTYFN
-367 MDDPVVGGY
+367 MEDPVVGGY
-376 SPERVALRR
+376 TPERVALRR

-392 SAEEIRLLRKP
+392 NAEEIRLLRKP

-418 YDPAYRSS
+418 YDPAWRSS
-426 MNAYDPVRARALLD
+426 MNDYDPVRARALLD
-440 LYGYVDV
+440 LYGYVDI
-447 DGDGYRER
+447 DGDGYRET
-455 PNGGALV
+455 PGGGALV
-462 LHMATQPDTS
+462 LHMATQPDTA

-478 LWQKK
+478 LWRKK
-483 MDAIGIRIVFERRQW
+483 MAAIGIRIVFERRQW

-504 ARAGRL
+504 SRAGRL
-510 QMWTLGASSDEPD
+510 QMWTLGASSDAPD
-523 PQDLLALA
+523 PEDLLALA
-531 YGPSK
+531 YGPGK

-545 LPEYNVA
+545 LPEYNAA
-552 FRRIHELPDGLERSA
+552 FRKIHELPDGPERAA
-567 AIAQAQKLLLAYMP
+567 AILQAQKLLLAWMP
-581 IKTHLH
+581 MKTHLH

-607 NGYWRFLDIDA
+607 SGWWRFLDIDGT
-618 VRRPATQ
+618 RRPAAR